1 MAQLSRQRTRRGHL
15 RHCTIRTFA
24 SSSACV
30 RSSIAMFRSHRSI
43 KLLCHTCI
51 DSLTSAT
58 DRAGLKLNNSHSPES
73 YPNISRRITRQALN
87 PRLADTCRRRQTR
100 SSRYRCDGESR
111 TAKVTPW
118 VATHLPLR
126 LWRPGRERWLP
137 KFWRSLEKGADCA
150 GILPAPTSEELRAL
164 IAGEAAH
171 RDAYGRKE
179 SRLLTAQKL
188 HWSLACATADDF
200 LTRRL
205 NIGPH

>member
-1 MAQLSRQRTRRGHL
+1 MEQLSRQRTRRGHL
-15 RHCTIRTFA
+15 RHCTIRIFA
-24 SSSACV
+24 SSSAFV

-126 LWRPGRERWLP
+126 LWRPAGSDGCRNSGAV
-137 KFWRSLEKGADCA
+137 WRRVRTALGFCRRRPAKSCA
-150 GILPAPTSEELRAL
+150 RSSPARQRTEM
-164 IAGEAAH
+164 
-171 RDAYGRKE
+171 
-179 SRLLTAQKL
+179 LTAERNP
-188 HWSLACATADDF
+188 LAHSAKIALVACM
-200 LTRRL
+200 R
-205 NIGPH
+205 NC